1 MRGLQV
7 RGPQVRGLQV
17 RGPQVQENQKALQV
31 SAGGKVWCV
40 PAPRESSFMPEP
52 WTTLTKDYSTP
63 DLSVRFFL

>member
-1 MRGLQV
+1 M
-7 RGPQVRGLQV
+7 